1 MNIAFYFNNSGIPK
15 QDYSKI
21 RYGNPGIGGT
31 QYAMILL
38 ATLLAEKKYKN
49 KKFYFFAESIY
60 GIPESL
66 NVKDVS
72 TLAKL
77 SQQIDNCEI
86 DILVVNKGGKNTLD
100 KRFFSA
106 IKNNNVKII
115 IWDHCFIPYFD
126 LLSYA
131 RNKKVARIV
140 TVGKEQLM
148 TFCDHKAF
156 KKSTYIYNLCN
167 YCLPPIMPFAN
178 RKNNVVYIGSIVPL
192 KGLHLL
198 TKAWPKIIKNIPDA
212 QLYIIGSGKLY
223 NKNAQ
228 LGEFGIA
235 EYFYEKELLKPIL
248 NEEHKIIS
256 SVHFLGIMGDEKFE
270 IMNNAKLVVPNP
282 SGLTETFG
290 YTAIEA
296 QLSGCL
302 VTTKKCPGYLDTVFN
317 HENLYDKVDD
327 LSDFVINLLKKT
339 DYDPSYSI
347 NYVKNKFSS
356 EKILS
361 QWMELFDDVFLNK
374 SVLNKEVNTD
384 FPPSKRKIIN
394 AKLQKYICFLPSL
407 MLYEMFLQK
416 IKYFLLKMFDL
427 KNTIKKFSKRKLNI
441 PF

>member
-1 MNIAFYFNNSGIPK
+1 
-15 QDYSKI
+15 
-21 RYGNPGIGGT
+21 
-31 QYAMILL
+31 
-38 ATLLAEKKYKN
+38 
-49 KKFYFFAESIY
+49 
-60 GIPESL
+60 
-66 NVKDVS
+66 
-72 TLAKL
+72 
-77 SQQIDNCEI
+77 
-86 DILVVNKGGKNTLD
+86 
-100 KRFFSA
+100 
-106 IKNNNVKII
+106 
-115 IWDHCFIPYFD
+115 
-126 LLSYA
+126 
-131 RNKKVARIV
+131 
-140 TVGKEQLM
+140 
-148 TFCDHKAF
+148 
-156 KKSTYIYNLCN
+156 
-167 YCLPPIMPFAN
+167 MPFAN

-416 IKYFLLKMFDL
+416 IKYFLVKMFDL